1 MGQVGFDPNSF
12 LLQLSAGITSFKV
25 AELLCEPYLLPDL
38 PSLTLL
44 GLPPSGLLFP
54 IVFLSIA

>member
-38 PSLTLL
+38 PFLPLL
-44 GLPPSGLLFP
+44 GLPSSDFALPT
-54 IVFLSIA
+54 VFLSTG